1 VCRAWGQS
9 PWAYLFNAGLISHEE
24 ANAWREEV
32 WPTESEVESE
42 EDVA

>member
-1 VCRAWGQS
+1 MQCVGAAAVGLSLQHR
-9 PWAYLFNAGLISHEE
+9 LISHEE

-32 WPTESEVESE
+32 WPIEPDEDDL